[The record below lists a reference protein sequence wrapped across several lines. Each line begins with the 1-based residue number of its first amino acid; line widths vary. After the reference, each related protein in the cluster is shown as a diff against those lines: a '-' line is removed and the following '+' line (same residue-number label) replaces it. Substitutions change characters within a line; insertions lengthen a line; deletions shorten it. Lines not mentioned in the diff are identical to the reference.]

1 MPFTIPFKRHAALI
15 AGLSA
20 LLATPSVLAEERVQ
34 VIASFSILADMVE
47 QVGGEHVEVDALV
60 GPNGDAH
67 VYSPRPDDARNLA
80 HADLVVF
87 NGMHFEGWMERLL
100 EAGDYEGPKVVA
112 TAGIATQEEE
122 ADSQDHAHASHDHA
136 DHDHGEHDHS
146 GHDHA
151 EHDHSDHDHAAHN
164 HAEHGHSGHDHDHA
178 HHGHGHLHDHGG
190 QDPHAW
196 LDPMLGKTYVSN
208 IRDGLIAA
216 DPAHE
221 AEYRQRAQAYMAEL
235 EALDTEIR
243 EQMSA
248 LPESTS
254 IITGHDSFGYFAK
267 AYGVSFLSPVG
278 LSTASEPSAAGM
290 AELIDVIKANDVR
303 ALFHENMTSP
313 ALIDQLAE
321 ETGRPVAG
329 TLYSGALAPE
339 GEASTYIG
347 MMRHNAHV
355 LHDALAE
362 PEHDHEH

>member
-47 QVGGEHVEVDALV
+47 QVGGEYVEVDALV
-60 GPNGDAH
+60 GPDGDAH

-100 EAGDYEGPKVVA
+100 NAGDYEGPKVVA
-112 TAGIATQEEE
+112 TAGIATQEEGE
-122 ADSQDHAHASHDHA
+122 DSQS
-136 DHDHGEHDHS
+136 HDHS

-151 EHDHSDHDHAAHN
+151 EHDHGGHDHGHD
-164 HAEHGHSGHDHDHA
+164 HSGHDHAEHDHGG
-178 HHGHGHLHDHGG
+178 HGHGHDHSGHDHGG

-196 LDPMLGKTYVSN
+196 LDPMLGKRYVAN

-221 AEYRQRAQAYMAEL
+221 EEYRQRAQAYMADL
-235 EALDTEIR
+235 DALDAEIH
-243 EQMSA
+243 EQMAA

-254 IITGHDSFGYFAK
+254 VITGHDSFGYFSK
-267 AYGVSFLSPVG
+267 AYGVSFLSPAG
-278 LSTASEPSAAGM
+278 LTTATEPSAAHM
-290 AELIDVIKANDVR
+290 AELIDVIEANNVQ

-313 ALIDQLAE
+313 AIIDQLAE

-329 TLYSGALAPE
+329 TLYSGALSPE

-347 MMRHNAHV
+347 MMRHNARV
-355 LHDALAE
+355 LHDALADPEAKGASE
-362 PEHDHEH
+362 PESQHEH